1 VSSGP
6 LARWPRRALSRL
18 RSARFHGAAGSPLT
32 GYLLVAPSLL
42 LFVLFFLYPVGY
54 CLVLSTEH
62 WDMLFP
68 PCPVGLDNYRELI
81 FGPELGRVLR
91 STLLYS
97 LGSLGVTM
105 ALGLFLAVA
114 LNRHGRLSSLLQA
127 CIFSSYIVSWVGV
140 SLLWMWMLDPTSG
153 VVNRLLLALG
163 LSGADWLGDPGVA
176 LWTLVGVTAWK
187 TVGYDM
193 VIFLAGLQAIPRE
206 LYEAALLDGA
216 TPWQRFTRIT
226 WPLLRPTTAFVAIT
240 SLILSFQSFDVVRV
254 MTQGGPAGSTS
265 IYVYYVW
272 EQAFMYFRAGYAS
285 AAIVVFFAVILLL
298 TLLQFR
304 WLGRRTATGEKI

>member
-1 VSSGP
+1 MADRGRQRRSRFTRAAGGP
-6 LARWPRRALSRL
+6 LA
-18 RSARFHGAAGSPLT
+18 
-32 GYLLVAPSLL
+32 GYLLVLPSIL

-54 CLVLSTEH
+54 CLVLSFRH

-68 PCPVGLDNYRELI
+68 PCPVGLQNYRELLA
-81 FGPELGRVLR
+81 GPELGGVLR
-91 STLLYS
+91 ATLLYS
-97 LGSLGVTM
+97 AGSLGVTM
-105 ALGLFLAVA
+105 GLGLFLAVA
-114 LNRHGRLSSLLQA
+114 LNRRGRLSATLQA

-140 SLLWMWMLDPTSG
+140 SLLWMGLLDPTAG
-153 VVNRLLLALG
+153 VVNRLLG
-163 LSGADWLGDPGVA
+163 GMGISGPDWLGSPTVA

-193 VIFLAGLQAIPRE
+193 VIFLAGLQSIPTE

-240 SLILSFQSFDVVRV
+240 SLVLSFQAFDVVRV
-254 MTQGGPAGSTS
+254 MTQGGPAASTT

-272 EQAFMYFRAGYAS
+272 EQAFMYFRAGHAA

-304 WLGRRTATGEKI
+304 WMGRRTATGEEI